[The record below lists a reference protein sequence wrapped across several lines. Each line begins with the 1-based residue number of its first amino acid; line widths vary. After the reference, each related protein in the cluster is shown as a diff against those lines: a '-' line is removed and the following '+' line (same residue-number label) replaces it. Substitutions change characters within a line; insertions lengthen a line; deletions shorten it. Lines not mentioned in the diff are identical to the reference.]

1 MAARRYMLTQNSEA
15 GAGRVASARH
25 DLTPSRAAPE
35 RRVTFRRM
43 GLAVDPNTLTLTDAP
58 EAPPGGQRPVAGLM
72 IAGYGCYVNAAH
84 IVKVETA
91 RSGRDYFVRAF
102 LQATPTAQSDGSG
115 TTVQAGMAL
124 LTPPLATEQEAHDAC
139 DAICTAMF
147 LVLSTN
153 PNGGGAHWPVPED
166 GSGAT

>member
-1 MAARRYMLTQNSEA
+1 
-15 GAGRVASARH
+15 
-25 DLTPSRAAPE
+25 
-35 RRVTFRRM
+35 M
-43 GLAVDPNTLTLTDAP
+43 GIDPATLTLTKDPDAQQ
-58 EAPPGGQRPVAGLM
+58 APAMNRPVAGLM

-102 LQATPTAQSDGSG
+102 LQATPTAQSDGTG

-153 PNGGGAHWPVPED
+153 PSGGGAHWPVPED
-166 GSGAT
+166 GSGAF